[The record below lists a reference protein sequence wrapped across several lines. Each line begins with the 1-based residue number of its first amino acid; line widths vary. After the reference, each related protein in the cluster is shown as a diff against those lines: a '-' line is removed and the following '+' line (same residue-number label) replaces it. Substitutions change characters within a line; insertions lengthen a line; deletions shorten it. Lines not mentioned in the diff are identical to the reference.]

1 MSTTLDRM
9 PTRFPALS
17 LEKVRKWAPVAASRG
32 VSEKARGRGGFLPAF
47 RRAGGRLGDM
57 GTARD
62 GERWTKKRLNFLR
75 RHLAQV
81 IATREP
87 LFRPDGTPTRRHLA
101 LICWGY
107 SPAAR
112 RL

>member
-1 MSTTLDRM
+1 MLITLDRM

-17 LEKVRKWAPVAASRG
+17 LDKVRKWAPVAAARG
-32 VSEKARGRGGFLPAF
+32 VSVTARGRGGFLPAF

-57 GTARD
+57 GTAKD
-62 GERWTKKRLNFLR
+62 GQRWTKKRRDFLR
-75 RHLAQV
+75 RHLTQV
-81 IATREP
+81 IETREP
-87 LFRPDGTPTRRHLA
+87 LFQADGTPTRRHLA